1 MSCGRGP
8 EGSGY
13 VKSADPAKAAEVEK
27 AYQDALAARSM
38 YDSFWTPTYDMNG
51 VDAQAASVSYDS
63 YWIEPLE
70 NNQKTLDYDPNGSN
84 AQLGWP
90 IHLENVSDTNAGLH
104 QTLDCVEKIRITNE
118 ETYARWEDTAYD
130 PTTEFTGID
139 DTSDTRI
146 VTVDYPLEI
155 FDVSGGDCGE
165 VIELDTGK
173 KEDLIAIHNVM
184 AFDENDVIELVP

>member
-38 YDSFWTPTYDMNG
+38 YDSFWTPTYDLNG

-70 NNQKTLDYDPNGSN
+70 NNQKTIDYDPNGSN

-90 IHLENVSDTNAGLH
+90 MHLETVSDTNAGV
-104 QTLDCVEKIRITNE
+104 QKIRNTNE
-118 ETYARWEDTAYD
+118 KRWEDTAYD
-130 PTTEFTGID
+130 PTMEFTGID
-139 DTSDTRI
+139 DTADTRI

-155 FDVSGGDCGE
+155 FDVSGGDYGE
-165 VIELDTGK
+165 VIKLDAGK
-173 KEDLIAIHNVM
+173 KEDNVM
-184 AFDENDVIELVP
+184 AFDESDIIELVP